1 MREFHGA
8 FDEAGYYRWQVMFTT
23 PENNQDIDET
33 NYNIEGSIAEAL
45 ITLIEEAKE
54 SIHICSFEM
63 DLVEVADALIAAK
76 GRGLEVVF
84 ITDDEHG
91 IEADEE
97 DGHNLF
103 SKMEEAGIE
112 IHDDARSGLMHDKI
126 WLFDKAVLWTGSCN
140 ITVNGVF
147 RNNNDVV
154 VLYSEDAAAIYEKEF
169 DEMRAGEFGTTST
182 STVDE
187 QVTDIAGTEIRVL
200 FGAEDDVIDHM
211 SPIVQAAEKSVR
223 FMAYSFTHDTLG
235 DAVID
240 RFEQGKDVMGIF
252 ELRGS
257 ETEYSELGRMNDLG
271 MQVRQDGNSRT
282 FHFKNFVLDES
293 IVMTGSF
300 NYSESADES
309 NDENVLILCNENI
322 AQLYL
327 DEFERR
333 WEEGSDYEPDED
345 S

>member
-8 FDEAGYYRWQVMFTT
+8 FDKAGRYRWQVMFTT

-33 NYNIEGSIAEAL
+33 NYNVKGSIAEAL
-45 ITLIEEAKE
+45 IKLINKAKK

-63 DLVEVADALIAAK
+63 DLEEVADALIAAK
-76 GRGLEVVF
+76 RRGLEVVF
-84 ITDDEHG
+84 ITDDEYG

-97 DGHNLF
+97 DGLNLF
-103 SKMEEAGIE
+103 TKMEAAGIE

-126 WLFDKAVLWTGSCN
+126 WLFDKFVLWTGSCN

-154 VLYSEDAAAIYEKEF
+154 VLYSEDAAAIYENEF

-187 QVTDIAGTEIRVL
+187 QVIDIAGTEVRVF
-200 FGAEDDVIDHM
+200 FGAEDDVIDHI
-211 SPIVQAAEKSVR
+211 SPIVQASEKSVR

-252 ELRGS
+252 EHRGS
-257 ETEYSELGRMNDLG
+257 ETEYSELGRMYDLG

-282 FHFKNFVLDES
+282 FHFKNFVLDEDT
-293 IVMTGSF
+293 VMTGSF
-300 NYSESADES
+300 NYSESADKS
-309 NDENVLILCNENI
+309 NDENILLLGNETI
-322 AQLYL
+322 AQLYM
-327 DEFERR
+327 DEFDRR

>member
-8 FDEAGYYRWQVMFTT
+8 FDRAGKYRWQILFTT

-33 NYNIEGSIAEAL
+33 NYDIKGSIAEVL
-45 ITLIEEAKE
+45 IRLIDAARE

-63 DLVEVADALIAAK
+63 DLEEVADALIAAK
-76 GRGLEVVF
+76 KRGLEVVF
-84 ITDDEHG
+84 ITDDEYG

-97 DGHNLF
+97 DGLNLF
-103 SKMEEAGIE
+103 SRMEEAGIE

-126 WLFDKAVLWTGSCN
+126 WLFDEFVVWTGSCN
-140 ITVNGVF
+140 ITVNGIF

-154 VLYSEDAAAIYEKEF
+154 VLYSEDAAAIYENEF

-187 QVTDIAGTEIRVL
+187 QVIDIAGTEVRVF
-200 FGAEDDVIDHM
+200 FGAEDDVIDHI
-211 SPIVQAAEKSVR
+211 SPIVQASEESVR

-252 ELRGS
+252 ERRGS
-257 ETEYSELGRMNDLG
+257 ETEYSELGRMHELG
-271 MQVRQDGNSRT
+271 MEVRQDGNSRT

-293 IVMTGSF
+293 TVMTGSF
-300 NYSESADES
+300 NYSESADKN
-309 NDENVLILCNENI
+309 NDENILLLANETI
-322 AQLYL
+322 AQLYM

-333 WEEGSDYEPDED
+333 WEESSDYVPDEE

>member
-8 FDEAGYYRWQVMFTT
+8 FDKAGKYRWQVMFTT

-33 NYNIEGSIAEAL
+33 NYDIKGSIAEAL
-45 ITLIEEAKE
+45 ISLIDKARE

-63 DLVEVADALIAAK
+63 NLEEVADALIAAK
-76 GRGLEVVF
+76 KRGLEVVF

-97 DGHNLF
+97 DGLNLF

-154 VLYSEDAAAIYEKEF
+154 VLFSEDAAAIYEKEF

-187 QVTDIAGTEIRVL
+187 QVIDIAGTEVRVF
-200 FGAEDDVIDHM
+200 FGAEDDVIDHI
-211 SPIVQAAEKSVR
+211 SPIVQAAEKSVQ

-240 RFEQGKDVMGIF
+240 RYEQGKDVMGIF

-257 ETEYSELGRMNDLG
+257 ETEYSELGRMHDLG

-282 FHFKNFVLDES
+282 FHFKNFILDENT
-293 IVMTGSF
+293 VMTGSF
-300 NYSESADES
+300 NFSESADES
-309 NDENVLILCNENI
+309 NDENFLLIGNETI

-327 DEFERR
+327 DEFDRR
-333 WEEGSDYEPDED
+333 WEEGSDYESDEE

>member
-8 FDEAGYYRWQVMFTT
+8 FDKAGRYRWQVMFTT

-33 NYNIEGSIAEAL
+33 NYNIKGSIAEAL
-45 ITLIEEAKE
+45 ITLINKAKK

-63 DLVEVADALIAAK
+63 DLEEVADALIAAK
-76 GRGLEVVF
+76 KRGLEVVF

-97 DGHNLF
+97 DGLNLF
-103 SKMEEAGIE
+103 TKMEEAGIE

-126 WLFDKAVLWTGSCN
+126 WLFDEFVLWTGSCN

-187 QVTDIAGTEIRVL
+187 QVVEIAGTVVRVF
-200 FGAEDDVIDHM
+200 FGAEDDVIDHI
-211 SPIVQAAEKSVR
+211 SPIVQASEKSVR

-257 ETEYSELGRMNDLG
+257 ETEYSELGRMYDLG

-282 FHFKNFVLDES
+282 FHFKNFVLDENT
-293 IVMTGSF
+293 VMTGSF

-309 NDENVLILCNENI
+309 NDENVLLLGNETI
-322 AQLYL
+322 AQLYME
-327 DEFERR
+327 EFERR

>member
-8 FDEAGYYRWQVMFTT
+8 FDRAGKYRWQVMFTT
-23 PENNQDIDET
+23 PENNRDIDET
-33 NYNIEGSIAEAL
+33 NYDIKGSIAEVL
-45 ITLIEEAKE
+45 IRLIDEARE

-63 DLVEVADALIAAK
+63 DLEEVADALIAAK
-76 GRGLEVVF
+76 KRGLEVVF
-84 ITDDEHG
+84 ITDDEYG

-97 DGHNLF
+97 DGLNLF
-103 SKMEEAGIE
+103 SRMEEAGIE

-126 WLFDKAVLWTGSCN
+126 WLFDKFVLWTGSCN
-140 ITVNGVF
+140 ITVNGIF

-154 VLYSEDAAAIYEKEF
+154 VLYSEAAAAIYEQEF

-187 QVTDIAGTEIRVL
+187 QVVDLAGTEVRVF
-200 FGAEDDVIDHM
+200 FGAEDDVIDHI
-211 SPIVQAAEKSVR
+211 SPIVQASEESVR

-240 RFEQGKDVMGIF
+240 RYEQGKDVMGIF
-252 ELRGS
+252 ETRGS
-257 ETEYSELGRMNDLG
+257 ETEYSELGRMHELG

-282 FHFKNFVLDES
+282 FHFKNFVLDAHT
-293 IVMTGSF
+293 VMTGSF
-300 NYSESADES
+300 NFSESADKS
-309 NDENVLILCNENI
+309 NDENIMLLGNETI
-322 AQLYL
+322 AQLYME
-327 DEFERR
+327 EFERR

>member
-1 MREFHGA
+1 MREFHGT
-8 FDEAGYYRWQVMFTT
+8 FDKAGRYRWQVMFTT

-33 NYNIEGSIAEAL
+33 SYDIKGSIAEAL
-45 ITLIEEAKE
+45 ISLIDKAKE

-63 DLVEVADALIAAK
+63 NLEEVADALIAAK
-76 GRGLEVVF
+76 ERGLEVVF

-97 DGHNLF
+97 DGLYLF

-126 WLFDKAVLWTGSCN
+126 WLFDKSILWTGSCN
-140 ITVNGVF
+140 ITVNGLF

-154 VLYSEDAAAIYEKEF
+154 VLFSEDAAAIYEKEF

-187 QVTDIAGTEIRVL
+187 QAINIAGTEVRVF
-200 FGAEDDVIDHM
+200 FGAEDEVIDHI
-211 SPIVQAAEKSVR
+211 SPIVQSAEKSVR

-240 RFEQGKDVMGIF
+240 RYEQGKDVMGIF

-257 ETEYSELGRMNDLG
+257 ETEYSELGRMYDLG
-271 MQVRQDGNSRT
+271 IQVRQDGNSRT
-282 FHFKNFVLDES
+282 FHFKNFVLDENT
-293 IVMTGSF
+293 VMTGSF
-300 NYSESADES
+300 NFSESADES
-309 NDENVLILCNENI
+309 NDENLLLIGNETI
-322 AQLYL
+322 AQLYI
-327 DEFERR
+327 DEFDRR